1 LVCKYFDKINTPRIA
16 LKLISLMRGG
26 EEDAGR
32 QALGHCANDKEQ
44 GADRGERSITAM
56 VLRRYQQAYQRKQ
69 ERDRLDE
76 AHVVTPR

>member
-1 LVCKYFDKINTPRIA
+1 
-16 LKLISLMRGG
+16 
-26 EEDAGR
+26 
-32 QALGHCANDKEQ
+32 
-44 GADRGERSITAM
+44 M